1 MLRDMLALY
10 ADPNDVTALR
20 QVEGVRTVG
29 YNTVV
34 RRAPVEGPISYARGL
49 EIAITLDDAAF
60 EGAGIVVLG
69 SVLERFFARY
79 VSLNSFTQTR
89 LVSLARGTVKTWP
102 VRVGCRRSI

>member
-1 MLRDMLALY
+1 MRK
-10 ADPNDVTALR
+10 
-20 QVEGVRTVG
+20 VG

-49 EIAITLDDAAF
+49 EITITLDDAAF
-60 EGAGIVVLG
+60 EGAGIVLLG

-89 LVSLARGTVKTWP
+89 LASVARGVVKSWP
-102 VRVGCRRSI
+102 VRVGCRHQI